1 MSRYAR
7 EGIHAAY
14 RATILCLVWMGPLT
28 AQEVIELPSADRWL
42 EPEFEELYR
51 IGAIAGEEWEQFGNV
66 RTVAFDGSGRLHVFD
81 SQIDRIFVVGLDGNL
96 IRQIGRDGE
105 GPGDFRNAAD
115 MAVMEDGRIV
125 VPDLGHR
132 AYQVFDSNGDFVR
145 MVRMGGDPSFA
156 VVGIHIAQ
164 RGTDAVITTPVGG
177 GRFSTSLVMPD
188 GRPPQ
193 RDSPTSRPIVRVSLA
208 GEMIVT
214 DTIADGWL
222 PPERE
227 AQSAAAIS
235 GVSLGLP
242 RRFEL
247 SPGLH
252 WGVLPDGT
260 VAFSD
265 STTYA
270 IKIGEPS
277 TGVSRILTRPFAP
290 EPMTDGLIRAEKDR
304 RLADLEAIPDEEL
317 GGGSTVINGEVVR
330 RDPEVQRRQRRER
343 IENLQ
348 FFYEVPVL
356 RGLGVSWNGTIWV
369 QRRGGL
375 PTSDGPVDLL
385 ATDGSYWGSYRTG
398 TTAIPDAFG
407 PNGLAAFIETG
418 ELGLQ
423 TVVVKRFS
431 LEGS

>member
-1 MSRYAR
+1 M
-7 EGIHAAY
+7 
-14 RATILCLVWMGPLT
+14 
-28 AQEVIELPSADRWL
+28 
-42 EPEFEELYR
+42 
-51 IGAIAGEEWEQFGNV
+51 
-66 RTVAFDGSGRLHVFD
+66 
-81 SQIDRIFVVGLDGNL
+81 
-96 IRQIGRDGE
+96 
-105 GPGDFRNAAD
+105 
-115 MAVMEDGRIV
+115 
-125 VPDLGHR
+125 
-132 AYQVFDSNGDFVR
+132 
-145 MVRMGGDPSFA
+145 
-156 VVGIHIAQ
+156 
-164 RGTDAVITTPVGG
+164 
-177 GRFSTSLVMPD
+177 
-188 GRPPQ
+188 
-193 RDSPTSRPIVRVSLA
+193 SRPIVRVSLA

-242 RRFEL
+242 RRFEW

-290 EPMTDGLIRAEKDR
+290 EPMTDGLIRAEKAR
-304 RLADLEAIPDEEL
+304 RLADLEAVPDEEL

-330 RDPEVQRRQRRER
+330 RDPEVQRRQRRQR

-356 RGLGVSWNGTIWV
+356 RGLGVGWNGTIWV
-369 QRRGGL
+369 QRRGDL

-385 ATDGSYWGSYRTG
+385 ATDGTYWGSYRTG

-407 PNGLAAFIETG
+407 PNGLAAFIETN

-423 TVVVKRFS
+423 TVVVRRLS
-431 LEGS
+431 PVGS